1 MASSVGLYVVKTPYA
16 QHVSSNK
23 DWLEIQAKK
32 AVSDCIKVTDEGKV
46 EDCYIGNG
54 HCLVS
59 VDKAEGDKMTCN

>member
-1 MASSVGLYVVKTPYA
+1 MASSAGLYFVKTPYA

-32 AVSDCIKVTDEGKV
+32 AVSDCIKVTDEVKV
-46 EDCYIGNG
+46 ENCYIGNG

-59 VDKAEGDKMTCN
+59 VDKAEGRQNDL